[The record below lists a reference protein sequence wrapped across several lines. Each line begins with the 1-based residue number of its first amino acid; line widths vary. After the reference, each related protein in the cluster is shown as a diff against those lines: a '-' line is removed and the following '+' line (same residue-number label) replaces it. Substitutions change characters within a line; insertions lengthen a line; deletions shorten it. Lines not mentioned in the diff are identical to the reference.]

1 MGGVG
6 GGRKL
11 GNHPLPPLGRMAGTK
26 RERPSQRLQGA
37 GGYTESNLVGPWE
50 RGSLRAFTAP
60 TPRDTHTSLFPLR
73 PLPEQLSFTRPKTP
87 SPAGSEAAQPQV
99 RSLPGSQRRIS
110 SEPEARVAS
119 TAPPAPSP
127 LTHSPHPPRPAAFP
141 AIAPPDFGAQKAGG
155 ETRERRAR
163 VPGIEGH
170 PKDRGREGQGFQS
183 PPCWPALCSGRSAPV

>member
-1 MGGVG
+1 MVG
-6 GGRKL
+6 GSWETTPSHPSAGWRGQR
-11 GNHPLPPLGRMAGTK
+11 GNDRASDC
-26 RERPSQRLQGA
+26 RGA

-50 RGSLRAFTAP
+50 RGSPRAFNAP
-60 TPRDTHTSLFPLR
+60 TPATHTPPCSRSVPYRSNF
-73 PLPEQLSFTRPKTP
+73 LSRGPKHRV
-87 SPAGSEAAQPQV
+87 GSEAAQPQV